1 MTGLERTERFLS
13 TKKCL
18 KKQKISVIRSQQNH
32 RLNVMLF
39 ANNRVH
45 VLGTFLFSYFNYVLG
60 AYGSCIISGT
70 NIHCTDTFL
79 DNPGYSVTSD
89 IRIKACRRP
98 VKIDIELYMLG
109 RTFRRELDGSQN
121 IPLPGLSFGSF
132 GGIVLNVNA
141 DPYDNGDLHLTV
153 RFCNRVSRYLLH
165 RSNHQIII

>member
-45 VLGTFLFSYFNYVLG
+45 VLGTFLFSYFSYVLG
-60 AYGSCIISGT
+60 VYGNCIISGT
-70 NIHCTDTFL
+70 YIYCTDTFA
-79 DNPGYSVTSD
+79 DNPVTLE

-109 RTFRRELDGSQN
+109 QTFRRELDGSQN
-121 IPLPGLSFGSF
+121 IPLPGLSIGSF

-141 DPYDNGDLHLTV
+141 NPYDKGDLHLTV
-153 RFCNRVSRYLLH
+153 RFCNRVPCYLLH